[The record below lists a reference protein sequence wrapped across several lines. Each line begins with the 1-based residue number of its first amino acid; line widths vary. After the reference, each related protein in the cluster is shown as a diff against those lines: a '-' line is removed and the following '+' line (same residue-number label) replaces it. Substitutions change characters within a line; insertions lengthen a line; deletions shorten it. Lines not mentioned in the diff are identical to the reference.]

1 MPEHSINRS
10 YGMMPVGERVS
21 ALEIRVEQLEV
32 KMDLIV
38 EKLDELLEMK
48 HKGMGAIGLASLLV
62 VGASGVAGVITFVI
76 NLLNH
81 RP

>member
-1 MPEHSINRS
+1 MPDHNIERH
-10 YGMMPVGERVS
+10 YGVMPVGERVS

-38 EKLDELLEMK
+38 TKLDELLEMK

-62 VGASGVAGVITFVI
+62 VGASGIAGVITFVL
-76 NLLNH
+76 NLLSH
-81 RP
+81 R